1 MWNKLDMS
9 QLRSDFL
16 SRVGPASPIYGLF
29 DHLPGIS
36 FFAKDDEFRIVCA
49 NRAFLGRFGF
59 RDESE
64 IIGKTD
70 YDLFPE
76 SLAEKFRGDDVAV
89 MASGEAKLNLVE
101 MFFNS
106 QGVPD
111 WFITNKLPVLDIEDK
126 VIGVMG
132 IVQSYEGRREGMQ
145 PYLQIDRA
153 VQHIKEHFREHIS
166 ISDLA
171 RMVSL
176 SVRQLNRK
184 FRDTLNSNPQA
195 FIIKTRVQAA
205 CELLRS
211 SDTAIG
217 EIALDLGF
225 YDQSSFSLQF
235 RKHMGETPL
244 RYRRRF
250 RS

>member
-1 MWNKLDMS
+1 MS
-9 QLRSDFL
+9 RLRSNFL
-16 SRVGPASPIYGLF
+16 ERVGSSSPIYGLF

-36 FFAKDDEFRIVCA
+36 FFAKNEHFQIVCA
-49 NRAFLGRFGF
+49 NRAFLERFGF
-59 RDESE
+59 RAESE

-76 SLAEKFRGDDVAV
+76 SLAEKFRSDDVAV
-89 MASGEAKLNLVE
+89 MESGESRLNLVE
-101 MFFNS
+101 LFFNS

-111 WFITNKLPVLDIEDK
+111 WFITNKLPVFDEDGK
-126 VIGVMG
+126 VMGVMG
-132 IVQSYEGRREGMQ
+132 TVQSYEGRRDGMQ
-145 PYLQIDRA
+145 PYFQIDRA
-153 VQHIKEHFREHIS
+153 VQHIKQHFRESIS

-171 RMVSL
+171 KLVNL

-184 FRDTLNSNPQA
+184 FRETLNSNPQA

-205 CELLRS
+205 CEELRS
-211 SDTAIG
+211 TDTPLG

-225 YDQSSFSLQF
+225 YDQSSFSFQF
-235 RKHMGETPL
+235 RRQMGETPL
-244 RYRRRF
+244 SYRRRF

>member
-1 MWNKLDMS
+1 MS
-9 QLRSDFL
+9 DLRNDFI
-16 SRVGPASPIYGLF
+16 SRIGASCPIYGLF

-36 FFAKDDEFRIVCA
+36 FFAKNESFQIVCA
-49 NRAFLGRFGF
+49 NRAFLERFGF
-59 RDESE
+59 RTEAE

-70 YDLFPE
+70 YDLFPG
-76 SLAEKFRGDDVAV
+76 SLAEKFRSDDVAV
-89 MASGEAKLNLVE
+89 MQSGEARLNLLE
-101 MFFNS
+101 LFFNS
-106 QGVPD
+106 QGLPD
-111 WFITNKLPVLDIEDK
+111 WFITNKLPVFDGAGK

-132 IVQSYEGRREGMQ
+132 TVQSYEGRREGMQ
-145 PYLQIDRA
+145 PFLQIDRA
-153 VQHIKEHFREHIS
+153 VQHIKQHFRENIR
-166 ISDLA
+166 IPELA
-171 RMVSL
+171 KMVNL

-184 FRDTLNSNPQA
+184 FRETLNSNPQA

-205 CELLRS
+205 CEELRS
-211 SDTAIG
+211 TDVPIG

-225 YDQSSFSLQF
+225 YDQSSFSFQF

>member
-1 MWNKLDMS
+1 MS
-9 QLRSDFL
+9 SLRSDFL
-16 SRVGPASPIYGLF
+16 DRVGPASPIYSLF

-36 FFAKDDEFRIVCA
+36 FFAKNEEFQIVCA
-49 NRAFLGRFGF
+49 NRAFLERFGF
-59 RDESE
+59 RGEAE
-64 IIGKTD
+64 IVGKTD
-70 YDLFPE
+70 FDLFPE
-76 SLAEKFRGDDVAV
+76 SLAEKFRRDDVAV
-89 MASGEAKLNLVE
+89 MQSGEPKLNLVE
-101 MFFNS
+101 LFFNS

-111 WFITNKLPVLDIEDK
+111 WFITNKLPVFDHNAK

-132 IVQSYEGRREGMQ
+132 TVQSYEGRREGMQ

-153 VQHIKEHFREHIS
+153 VQHIKDHFREAIS
-166 ISDLA
+166 IADLA
-171 RMVSL
+171 QMVNL

-184 FRDTLNSNPQA
+184 FRETLNSSPQA
-195 FIIKTRVQAA
+195 FIIKTRVQVA
-205 CELLRS
+205 CEMLRS
-211 SDTAIG
+211 TDVAIG
-217 EIALDLGF
+217 EIAVDLGF

>member
-1 MWNKLDMS
+1 MS
-9 QLRSDFL
+9 HLRSDFIN
-16 SRVGPASPIYGLF
+16 RIGASTPIYGLF

-36 FFAKDDEFRIVCA
+36 FFAKNEDYQIVCA
-49 NRAFLGRFGF
+49 NRAFLERFGF

-76 SLAEKFRGDDVAV
+76 SLAEKFRSDDIAV
-89 MASGEAKLNLVE
+89 MQTGQPRLNLLE
-101 MFFNS
+101 LFFNS

-111 WFITNKLPVLDIEDK
+111 WFITNKLPVFDAAGE

-132 IVQSYEGRREGMQ
+132 TVQSYEGRREGMQ

-153 VQHIKEHFREHIS
+153 VQHIKQHFRENIS
-166 ISDLA
+166 IPDLA
-171 RMVSL
+171 KMVNL

-184 FRDTLNSNPQA
+184 FRDTLNNSPQA

-205 CELLRS
+205 CEELRTT
-211 SDTAIG
+211 DTPIG
-217 EIALDLGF
+217 EVALDLGF